1 MPATSKYRAAASE
14 LEQFAAIAIAA
25 NEIDAASKL
34 AAEHRLSTE
43 IIGVTIR
50 ASAGKIIL
58 GIVGDG
64 IECSGLRAAE
74 AALAA
79 LKDVAAVDAEAKRVL
94 GKATAGGAWTGELAL
109 RRGL

>member
-1 MPATSKYRAAASE
+1 MADS
-14 LEQFAAIAIAA
+14 LEKETTKERQTPI
-25 NEIDAASKL
+25 
-34 AAEHRLSTE
+34 
-43 IIGVTIR
+43 
-50 ASAGKIIL
+50 
-58 GIVGDG
+58 
-64 IECSGLRAAE
+64 AE